1 LVELWQTNQKFFV
14 LINCQGL
21 GYEIQILESFFL
33 KLKTNQISNKKIT
46 LWLKHI
52 KKEDSDLLFGF
63 TSKEQKNFFIE
74 ILSIRG
80 VGSQIGM
87 GILNKFSIS
96 EVINAIKTQNKKLI
110 CSVPGIG
117 QKMSDR
123 LILELKNKFKSELQF
138 EEEKAKDE
146 FEIKDPEINKMMQ
159 DLKLTLQSL
168 NYKNKEINTIMPII
182 KESTLLAKKEKNLSF
197 ENLLKIAKNNL
208 DKDSSNIGRWRSI
221 INKLKINFMSLD
233 TAEKQKLIETHQ
245 VHSTDTGSVEVQV
258 AMLSKRISKLS
269 DHLQGNIHDF
279 ASRQGLLKMIGK
291 RKRLLSYIKDKNV
304 QRYQELVKKI
314 GIRGWSQLMK
324 KKQSKKKTQN

>member
-1 LVELWQTNQKFFV
+1 MISWINGDLVELWQSNQKFFI

-80 VGSQIGM
+80 VGSQIAM
-87 GILNKFSIS
+87 GILNKFSIN

-123 LILELKNKFKSELQF
+123 LILELKNKFKNEIQISE
-138 EEEKAKDE
+138 AKFNDE
-146 FEIKDPEINKMMQ
+146 LEIKDPEINKMID

-168 NYKNKEINTIMPII
+168 NYKNKEIKTILPILI
-182 KESTLLAKKEKNLSF
+182 KEADVLPENKINISF
-197 ENLLKIAKNNL
+197 ENLLKLAMDSL
-208 DKDSSNIGRWRSI
+208 DKDSSNLAR
-221 INKLKINFMSLD
+221 
-233 TAEKQKLIETHQ
+233 
-245 VHSTDTGSVEVQV
+245 
-258 AMLSKRISKLS
+258 
-269 DHLQGNIHDF
+269 
-279 ASRQGLLKMIGK
+279 
-291 RKRLLSYIKDKNV
+291 
-304 QRYQELVKKI
+304 
-314 GIRGWSQLMK
+314 
-324 KKQSKKKTQN
+324 

>member
-1 LVELWQTNQKFFV
+1 MISWINGELVELWQTNQKFFV

-63 TSKEQKNFFIE
+63 TSKEQRNFFIE

-96 EVINAIKTQNKKLI
+96 EVINAVKTKNEKLI

-123 LILELKNKFKSELQF
+123 LILELKNKFKSEIQF

-146 FEIKDPEINKMMQ
+146 FEIKDPEINKMIE
-159 DLKLTLQSL
+159 DLQLTLQSL
-168 NYKNKEINTIMPII
+168 NYKNKEIKTILPII
-182 KESTLLAKKEKNLSF
+182 VNEVDFLAKKESNLSF
-197 ENLLKIAKNNL
+197 ENLLKLAMNYL
-208 DKDSSNIGRWRSI
+208 DKESSNIVS
-221 INKLKINFMSLD
+221 
-233 TAEKQKLIETHQ
+233 
-245 VHSTDTGSVEVQV
+245 
-258 AMLSKRISKLS
+258 
-269 DHLQGNIHDF
+269 
-279 ASRQGLLKMIGK
+279 
-291 RKRLLSYIKDKNV
+291 
-304 QRYQELVKKI
+304 
-314 GIRGWSQLMK
+314 
-324 KKQSKKKTQN
+324 

>member
-1 LVELWQTNQKFFV
+1 LINWINGELVELWQTNQKFFI

-33 KLKTNQISNKKIT
+33 KLKTNQISNKNIT

-123 LILELKNKFKSELQF
+123 LILELKNKFKSEIQF
-138 EEEKAKDE
+138 EDKKDKDK
-146 FEIKDPEINKMMQ
+146 FEIKDPETNKMIE
-159 DLKLTLQSL
+159 DLQLTLQSL
-168 NYKNKEINTIMPII
+168 NYKNKELKTVLPII
-182 KESTLLAKKEKNLSF
+182 INEVDLLAKKGNNLSF
-197 ENLLKIAKNNL
+197 ENLLKLAMNYL
-208 DKDSSNIGRWRSI
+208 DKDSSNIDR
-221 INKLKINFMSLD
+221 
-233 TAEKQKLIETHQ
+233 
-245 VHSTDTGSVEVQV
+245 
-258 AMLSKRISKLS
+258 
-269 DHLQGNIHDF
+269 
-279 ASRQGLLKMIGK
+279 
-291 RKRLLSYIKDKNV
+291 
-304 QRYQELVKKI
+304 
-314 GIRGWSQLMK
+314 
-324 KKQSKKKTQN
+324 

>member
-1 LVELWQTNQKFFV
+1 MISWINGELVESWQTNQKFFV

-96 EVINAIKTQNKKLI
+96 EVINAIKTHNKKLI

-123 LILELKNKFKSELQF
+123 LILELKNKFKSEIQF

-146 FEIKDPEINKMMQ
+146 FEIKDPEINKMIE
-159 DLKLTLQSL
+159 DLQLTLQSL
-168 NYKNKEINTIMPII
+168 NYKNKEIKTILPII
-182 KESTLLAKKEKNLSF
+182 INEVDFLAKKENNLSF
-197 ENLLKIAKNNL
+197 ENLLKLAMNYL
-208 DKDSSNIGRWRSI
+208 DKESSNI
-221 INKLKINFMSLD
+221 
-233 TAEKQKLIETHQ
+233 
-245 VHSTDTGSVEVQV
+245 
-258 AMLSKRISKLS
+258 
-269 DHLQGNIHDF
+269 
-279 ASRQGLLKMIGK
+279 AS
-291 RKRLLSYIKDKNV
+291 
-304 QRYQELVKKI
+304 
-314 GIRGWSQLMK
+314 
-324 KKQSKKKTQN
+324 

>member
-1 LVELWQTNQKFFV
+1 MISWINGELVDWWQTNQKFFV

-33 KLKTNQISNKKIT
+33 KLKTNQISNKNIT

-87 GILNKFSIS
+87 GILNKFSIG

-123 LILELKNKFKSELQF
+123 LILELKNKFKSEIQF

-146 FEIKDPEINKMMQ
+146 FEIKDPEINKMIE
-159 DLKLTLQSL
+159 DLQLTLKSL
-168 NYKNKEINTIMPII
+168 NYKNKEIKTILPII
-182 KESTLLAKKEKNLSF
+182 INEVDFPSKKENNLSF
-197 ENLLKIAKNNL
+197 ENLLKLAMNYL
-208 DKDSSNIGRWRSI
+208 DKESSNIASWRSI
-221 INKLKINFMSLD
+221 I
-233 TAEKQKLIETHQ
+233 E
-245 VHSTDTGSVEVQV
+245 
-258 AMLSKRISKLS
+258 
-269 DHLQGNIHDF
+269 
-279 ASRQGLLKMIGK
+279 
-291 RKRLLSYIKDKNV
+291 
-304 QRYQELVKKI
+304 
-314 GIRGWSQLMK
+314 
-324 KKQSKKKTQN
+324 

>member
-1 LVELWQTNQKFFV
+1 MISWINGELVESWQTNQKFFV

-80 VGSQIGM
+80 FGSQIGM
-87 GILNKFSIS
+87 GILNKFSIG

-123 LILELKNKFKSELQF
+123 LILELKNKFKSEIQF
-138 EEEKAKDE
+138 EEQKAKDE
-146 FEIKDPEINKMMQ
+146 FEIKDPEINKMIE

-168 NYKNKEINTIMPII
+168 NYKNKEIKTILPII
-182 KESTLLAKKEKNLSF
+182 INEVDFLAKKENNLLF
-197 ENLLKIAKNNL
+197 ENLLKLAMNYL
-208 DKDSSNIGRWRSI
+208 DKESSNI
-221 INKLKINFMSLD
+221 
-233 TAEKQKLIETHQ
+233 
-245 VHSTDTGSVEVQV
+245 
-258 AMLSKRISKLS
+258 
-269 DHLQGNIHDF
+269 
-279 ASRQGLLKMIGK
+279 AS
-291 RKRLLSYIKDKNV
+291 
-304 QRYQELVKKI
+304 
-314 GIRGWSQLMK
+314 
-324 KKQSKKKTQN
+324 